1 MTRIYIRTRRREV
14 YLAACIKTRN
24 GRPVEADMKP
34 EIIGRCDFANRGERE
49 TTGIKKEIVTR
60 ESDYLLSD
68 SNRIQTCNLLI
79 RSQMLYSV
87 KLWSQSLIL
96 FFHIDRPRSD
106 GFALSDSNR
115 IQTCNLLIRSQMLYS
130 VKLWSRLRMQ
140 R

>member
-1 MTRIYIRTRRREV
+1 
-14 YLAACIKTRN
+14 
-24 GRPVEADMKP
+24 MKP